1 MRSNIP
7 VVWGERSGG
16 NRTGNRV
23 LALLLASVEAV
34 RTAPVKLR
42 GALTGRPSMRSQ
54 DGPPRTLDGR
64 RRSWLR
70 WVYALAWWSALVLV
84 YSTRNELNGQQLTA
98 PDAFKAAAARW
109 YVWAVL
115 SYFIILVDKHL
126 PIRQDAVW
134 KRFLVHIPISCVFI
148 AAYTYLNYWACIFLD
163 GPIDLSVSSAGSTV
177 EVLSR
182 ALTRPS
188 NLVYWVILS
197 THRVLTYEQE
207 KKQQELKTARLEVL
221 FADARLATLRS
232 QLHPHFLFNSLH
244 AISAYIETAP
254 RVAIQMLA
262 QLSELLRMSLQ
273 HHEAQEIPL
282 REEFAFLN
290 KYLALQKRRFEDRLE
305 IDIRMDP
312 AVASALVPTFI
323 LQPLVENAILH
334 GIAVRNEQ
342 GLIEVNAWRN
352 NGDLNI
358 SIRDDGPGLPPGW
371 TMQNGSGTALKNTQV
386 RLETLYGNNGRERLD
401 IRNAPGRGVV
411 VNLSLPF
418 HDEGRK

>member
-1 MRSNIP
+1 MTLNGL
-7 VVWGERSGG
+7 WNFNSG
-16 NRTGNRV
+16 
-23 LALLLASVEAV
+23 
-34 RTAPVKLR
+34 
-42 GALTGRPSMRSQ
+42 
-54 DGPPRTLDGR
+54 DGPTTVRPQSAADGLSV
-64 RRSWLR
+64 RSAGLWRSRLQ
-70 WVYALAWWSALVLV
+70 WVVYALAWWSGLVLV
-84 YSTRNELNGQQLTA
+84 FATRNEIGGQPVTA
-98 PDAFKAAAARW
+98 SEAFKAAAARW
-109 YVWAVL
+109 YVWAAL
-115 SYFIILVDKHL
+115 SYFIILVDKRL

-134 KRFLVHIPISCVFI
+134 KRLLVHIPISCVFI
-148 AAYTYLNYWACIFLD
+148 AAYTYLNYWACIVLE
-163 GPIDLSVSSAGSTV
+163 GPIDLAVSSAGSSV

-232 QLHPHFLFNSLH
+232 QLHPHFLFNSLN

-262 QLSELLRMSLQ
+262 QLSDLLRMSLQ

-290 KYLALQKRRFEDRLE
+290 KYLGLQKLRFEDRLE

-334 GIAVRNEQ
+334 GIAVRNEK
-342 GLIEVNAWRN
+342 GLIEVRAWRN
-352 NGDLNI
+352 KSDLRI

-371 TMQNGSGTALKNTQV
+371 TMQNGSRTGLKNSQD
-386 RLETLYGNNGRERLD
+386 RLETLYGKNGQERVD
-401 IRNAPGRGVV
+401 IRNAPGRGVL

-418 HDEGRK
+418 HVEGSK